1 MDAVSDAV
9 VRRVV
14 SVANLYSVSA
24 GLSASKKIIL
34 PWRKAFLYVSGA
46 LKVVNDDW

>member
-1 MDAVSDAV
+1 MDAMSDAV

-14 SVANLYSVSA
+14 SVASLYSVSA
-24 GLSASKKIIL
+24 GLSVSEKIIL
-34 PWRKAFLYVSGA
+34 PLRMAFLHVSGA